1 MKEMNNQELIK
12 VNGGF
17 SVTRATLIAM
27 GITFAIGIID
37 GLLRP
42 LRCNRR

>member
-17 SVTRATLIAM
+17 SITKATLITM
-27 GITFAIGIID
+27 GITFAIGVID
-37 GLLRP
+37 GFLRP
-42 LRCNRR
+42 LRCR